1 MIAIKL
7 SKNLSLKNFTYNG
20 EYGNWPIIFTFSSIF
35 RFVNW
40 NYSRAFPVINIMQC
54 NDLFIKSYTLQD
66 AVTQSD
72 PSRRLMYKEHD
83 IRNDEKKTDS
93 TKNWV
98 E

>member
-1 MIAIKL
+1 
-7 SKNLSLKNFTYNG
+7 
-20 EYGNWPIIFTFSSIF
+20 
-35 RFVNW
+35 
-40 NYSRAFPVINIMQC
+40 MQC

-72 PSRRLMYKEHD
+72 PSRRLMYTEHD

>member
-1 MIAIKL
+1 
-7 SKNLSLKNFTYNG
+7 
-20 EYGNWPIIFTFSSIF
+20 
-35 RFVNW
+35 
-40 NYSRAFPVINIMQC
+40 MQC

-83 IRNDEKKTDS
+83 IRNDEKKPDS
-93 TKNWV
+93 TKNWA